1 MIRRSFT
8 ALFLC
13 TLASGLL
20 TGQDPATYLDEF
32 VVKVKPEKR
41 AEFDA
46 INKKMAALNRR
57 NKGDAWLAAENMY
70 GENNVVTF
78 VSLRSG
84 FGDVQKG
91 MDLFMGAIAKLPGGM
106 PAGMKLLQDFNNTVV
121 SSRSEMRR
129 RRPDLGTNVPSSAAD
144 NAAVIG
150 KARFLYMVTVR
161 VRPGRTLEYEDQV
174 KMVRDARAKG
184 GQKQTWFV
192 SQSVVGL
199 QGTSF
204 YITRPLGALSEIDGA
219 PLLPQTLGANGYKQY
234 QKGLADNTLSTE
246 IAILRYLPELSNPPE
261 EIAAIDPG
269 FWNPR
274 PAPAA
279 KKAAAEATK

>member
-1 MIRRSFT
+1 M
-8 ALFLC
+8 A
-13 TLASGLL
+13 TLGSGLM
-20 TGQDPATYLDEF
+20 TGQDAATYLDEF
-32 VVKVKPEKR
+32 IVKVKPEKR

-57 NKGDAWLAAENMY
+57 NNGDVWLATENMY
-70 GENNVVTF
+70 GEGNVVTF
-78 VSLRSG
+78 VSLRNG

-91 MDLFMGAIAKLPGGM
+91 FDLFIGALAKPGGK
-106 PAGMKLLQDFNNTVV
+106 AAAEKIFQDFNNTVV
-121 SSRSEMRR
+121 STRSEMRR
-129 RRPDLGTNVPSSAAD
+129 RRPDLGTNVPSNAAD
-144 NAAVIG
+144 SAGVLG

-161 VRPGRTLEYEDQV
+161 VRPGRALEYEDQI

-199 QGTSF
+199 QGASY
-204 YITRPLGALSEIDGA
+204 YITRPLGALGDMDGSPA
-219 PLLPQTLGANGYKQY
+219 LPQVLGPNGYKQY
-234 QKGLADNTLSTE
+234 QKGLADNTFSTE
-246 IAILRYLPELSNPPE
+246 IAIARYLPELSNPPA
-261 EIAAIDPG
+261 EIAAVDPA
-269 FWNPR
+269 FWNPK